1 MEILFWLAPLFETFC
16 FLLGMICILSVCG
29 LIILI
34 AAKCGESNKVTI
46 KHIKQ
51 ACVFIVVSFLFCGAF
66 SIFSDPMN
74 TYKKILIYRGINSTL
89 ADKTINTA
97 EKALNILSKKLDEQL
112 LPPKAEMK

>member
-1 MEILFWLAPLFETFC
+1 MEVLFWLAPLFEMLS
-16 FLLGMICILSVCG
+16 FLLAMIFMISFFG

-34 AAKCGESNKVTI
+34 VVKCNGSEKVTM

-51 ACVFIVVSFLFCGAF
+51 ACIFIVVIFLLCGVCNVF
-66 SIFSDPMN
+66 SNPMD

-97 EKALNILSKKLDEQL
+97 EKALNVLNSKLDEQL
-112 LPPKAEMK
+112 LPQKAEK